1 MRDAPTDRDRARSN
15 AYDRVLYDGASFPQ
29 THPARLSTVAA
40 LFGLRAPAPE
50 GCRVL
55 ELGCGNGSN
64 LVPMAAAMPHARFVG
79 VDLAA
84 TPIARGRERAARLG
98 LSNLRLEQADVSR
111 LGAALGRFDY
121 VIAHGLYS
129 WVPAAVRPHVLR
141 VAGEVLSDDGVAYVS
156 YNALPGCRLR
166 HLVRELVRM
175 HFGTTAFEPE
185 RIAEVRAFLAEV
197 ARVEA
202 ARDGEFVGVLQREIA
217 FVQSLPDHVLYHDD
231 LATESHAFL
240 LTDVLDDAR
249 SRGLQFLG
257 EAAVAEM
264 FTLAGFPDFDRMLA
278 DWSGGDRVRREQHLD
293 FMRGRRFRQTLL
305 CRAHHRLTDDA
316 GPQALRAMHLRAS
329 LGAQADAVL
338 FDRSEVRFSDGSRGA
353 RIDEPIAKAALA
365 RLAARWP
372 DTVAFDALLDGA
384 LRDCAAHGAPADDPR
399 AAGAALA
406 ALLWSMVRADLVEP
420 LRDAPPRAAP
430 PGVRPRLRAV
440 VADALAHGL
449 VPADALNRG
458 FRLDDAIARRLA
470 AAMDGTRDRH
480 ALLALA
486 RPVSGPPI
494 ADAAAD
500 GGSGPAPRADAAPT
514 TDPAPDTDAALRLE
528 RLIAFLHGHGAFAG

>member
-1 MRDAPTDRDRARSN
+1 MGVPPTDRDHGPPSD
-15 AYDRVLYDGASFPQ
+15 YDRVLYGGASFPQ

-40 LFGLRAPAPE
+40 LFGLRAPE
-50 GCRVL
+50 LEECRVL

-64 LVPMAAAMPHARFVG
+64 LVPMAAAMPRAQFVG

-84 TPIARGRERAARLG
+84 TPIAHGRERAARLG
-98 LSNLRLEQADVSR
+98 LSNLRLEQGDVSR
-111 LGAALGRFDY
+111 LGPDLGRFDY
-121 VIAHGLYS
+121 VTAHGLYS

-175 HFGTTAFEPE
+175 HFGTTAFEPG

-202 ARDGEFVGVLQREIA
+202 ARDGEFLGALQREIA
-217 FVQSLPDHVLYHDD
+217 FVQSLPDAVLYHDD
-231 LATESHAFL
+231 LAQESHAFL
-240 LTDVLDDAR
+240 LTELLEDAR
-249 SRGLQFLG
+249 PHGLQYLG
-257 EAAVAEM
+257 EAGIAEM
-264 FTLAGFPDFDRMLA
+264 YTLAGFPDFDRMLA

-293 FMRGRRFRQTLL
+293 FVRGRRFRQTLL
-305 CRAHHRLTDDA
+305 CRAHHRLAEDA
-316 GPQALRAMHLRAS
+316 GPRSLRAMHLRAS
-329 LGAQADAVL
+329 LRAEPGAAL

-353 RIDEPIAKAALA
+353 RVDEPIAKAALA

-372 DTVAFDALLDGA
+372 DTVAFDALLGGA
-384 LRDCAAHGAPADDPR
+384 MHDCAASGLAYDET
-399 AAGAALA
+399 AGAALA

-420 LRDAPPRAAP
+420 LRDAPPPAAP
-430 PGVRPRLRAV
+430 PGAQPRLRAV

-449 VPADALNRG
+449 VPADTLNRG
-458 FRLDDAIARRLA
+458 FRLDDPIARRLA
-470 AAMDGTRDRH
+470 AAMDGTRGRD

-486 RPVSGPPI
+486 REAPAMRSGGTATAGGSDPAPDADAAPGADAAPD
-494 ADAAAD
+494 ADAAA
-500 GGSGPAPRADAAPT
+500 
-514 TDPAPDTDAALRLE
+514 RLE